1 MKLYTVQAITKESRI
16 FYFEIHSTPENVNAA
31 ALKECNERGVSML
44 NIFWGTW
51 P

>member
-1 MKLYTVQAITKESRI
+1 MKLYTVQAMAKDGRI
-16 FYFEIHSTPENVNAA
+16 FYFEIHSTPSDVNAE
-31 ALKECNERGVSML
+31 ALKECNEKGVSLL